1 MCLAPRYPDIK
12 ENLGASTTVFG
23 LLAGS
28 GAIGAI
34 SSQLTIGH
42 VIHRLGVYKVL
53 ISSTFATY
61 ILMAILVEASNP
73 WIFLI
78 TNTLCGFSWSA
89 YHISINA
96 QALHHQGETGVKIL
110 PRLHGLWSTGAL
122 ATLLI
127 AILVSSRVS
136 LNWHLLPL
144 IALVFI
150 FTLRAINRLRPK
162 LLAGN
167 EVTEDDE
174 VVTFRRMISSFSV
187 DWVVSLGFLCALM
200 LEVAMGDWSAILA
213 KREFGVSNSA
223 AVIPFFAF
231 MSAIILGR
239 FSFNRIK
246 GDRSDT
252 QIVKPFVICGG
263 LAFII
268 GLFIGLE
275 LKTISL
281 ALGYAI
287 FSAGCFLAGFGLS
300 FIGPLFFGYASARS
314 QKPHGV
320 AIAELGAMNQTLT
333 LISRAV
339 IAVVA
344 GATSLPIAMII
355 PGVAL
360 VLTAFFIAAASQP
373 RK

>member
-34 SSQLTIGH
+34 ASQLTIGH

-53 ISSTFATY
+53 LSSTFATY
-61 ILMAILVEASNP
+61 ILLAILVEASNP

-78 TNTLCGFSWSA
+78 ANMLCGFCWSA

-96 QALHHQGETGVKIL
+96 QALHHQSETGVKIL

-122 ATLLI
+122 TTLAI

-144 IALVFI
+144 IGLVFI
-150 FTLRAINRLRPK
+150 FTLRAISRLRPK

-213 KREFGVSNSA
+213 KRQFGVSNSI

-231 MSAIILGR
+231 MSAIIVGR

-246 GDRSDT
+246 GDRSDA

-263 LAFII
+263 FAFIT
-268 GLFIGLE
+268 GLFVGLE
-275 LKTISL
+275 LKEVNL
-281 ALGYAI
+281 MLGFAV

-314 QKPHGV
+314 TKPHGV
-320 AIAELGAMNQTLT
+320 AIAELGAMNQILT

-344 GATSLPIAMII
+344 GATSLPIAMLI

-360 VLTAFFIAAASQP
+360 LLTAFFVVAASQP